1 MGRMR
6 ISMFLATIL
15 HLLVSVVP
23 YTIEVTEDGE
33 EHEGDGDAVLSPLKH
48 VTSICAMKADSGS
61 CKALNDRY
69 HFNIK
74 TQKCEIFNYGG
85 CQGNENN
92 FLTLEECQEKC
103 IKPFED
109 LPEKRKRTRFK
120 KEKPSYCLLENDP
133 GICRGLIT
141 RYFYNKESQKCEK
154 FMYGGCLGNQ
164 NNFWSVE
171 ECQDTCQET
180 NPLVNSLQVNDD
192 SILVTTTDNS
202 TRVDQFVNSL
212 QTEDGVLPFHAVE
225 NSTPTLQQVPFM
237 PSADFLQAHDDNVNL
252 SIMNNSA
259 PVVKQGQD
267 LLPSLCVMRVDRGIC
282 RAQEKRF
289 FYNYTIGKC
298 RPFSYSGCGGNENN
312 FTTRKSCLQMCKK
325 GKKGFIQKQGQKGIM
340 KIRRKRKKRV
350 KLIAGEIVIERI

>member
-23 YTIEVTEDGE
+23 YTIEVTDDGD
-33 EHEGDGDAVLSPLKH
+33 EHEVYVGAVLSPLKH
-48 VTSICAMKADSGS
+48 VTSVCGMKADSGP

-74 TQKCEIFNYGG
+74 THQCEIFNYGG

-103 IKPFED
+103 ITPFED
-109 LPEKRKRTRFK
+109 LPEKRKRSRFK

-171 ECQDTCQET
+171 ECQETCQDT
-180 NPLVNSLQVNDD
+180 M
-192 SILVTTTDNS
+192 
-202 TRVDQFVNSL
+202 
-212 QTEDGVLPFHAVE
+212 
-225 NSTPTLQQVPFM
+225 PFM
-237 PSADFLQAHDDNVNL
+237 PSADFLQAQDDSINL

-267 LLPSLCVMRVDRGIC
+267 HLPSLCVMRVDRGVC

-325 GKKGFIQKQGQKGIM
+325 GFIQKHGQKGVM

-350 KLIAGEIVIERI
+350 KLITGEIVIERI

>member
-23 YTIEVTEDGE
+23 YTIEVTDDGD
-33 EHEGDGDAVLSPLKH
+33 EHEVYVGAVLSPLKH
-48 VTSICAMKADSGS
+48 VTSVCGMKADSGP

-74 TQKCEIFNYGG
+74 THQCEIFNYGG

-103 IKPFED
+103 ITPFED
-109 LPEKRKRTRFK
+109 LPEKRKRSRFK

-171 ECQDTCQET
+171 ECQETCQDTSFVEEKDR
-180 NPLVNSLQVNDD
+180 LVNSLQINDD
-192 SILVTTTDNS
+192 SILFTTTDNS
-202 TRVDQFVNSL
+202 TLVDQYVLPVNSL
-212 QTEDGVLPFHAVE
+212 QTEDGVLPFDAVE
-225 NSTPTLQQVPFM
+225 NSTPTLQQGITNMLLIRQTFVIFLIFSESVVP
-237 PSADFLQAHDDNVNL
+237 STVESRLSNVNGPAEHWI
-252 SIMNNSA
+252 SEY
-259 PVVKQGQD
+259 VG
-267 LLPSLCVMRVDRGIC
+267 
-282 RAQEKRF
+282 
-289 FYNYTIGKC
+289 
-298 RPFSYSGCGGNENN
+298 
-312 FTTRKSCLQMCKK
+312 
-325 GKKGFIQKQGQKGIM
+325 
-340 KIRRKRKKRV
+340 
-350 KLIAGEIVIERI
+350 